1 MRAYLAANNSPAN
14 HQRQWSICLGLL
26 KEDRS
31 DYFFRMTYFH
41 HLYQRARS
49 NIIEL
54 AALMEGNAIDID

>member
-1 MRAYLAANNSPAN
+1 
-14 HQRQWSICLGLL
+14 L

-49 NIIEL
+49 DIIEL
-54 AALMEGNAIDID
+54 EALMEGNAIEID